1 MSPLLLAMV
10 LAATGAP
17 VRLRAQPSPDRQP
30 PKRTVHL
37 LVVFRLGA
45 AWTREVPSAQHPALK
60 GHGQYVDRLFDEGT
74 LVIAG
79 PLLNDSGVVA
89 LEAVT
94 GAVFVLR
101 VATPEEARRLA
112 EADPAV
118 QAGLLEVAEV
128 RHWGIALSRCE

>member
-1 MSPLLLAMV
+1 MGPLLLAAV
-10 LAATGAP
+10 LATGAP
-17 VRLRAQPSPDRQP
+17 VRLRAQPPPDRQP
-30 PKRTVHL
+30 RQRTVHL
-37 LVVFRLGA
+37 LVVLRLGA
-45 AWTREVPSAQHPALK
+45 AWTRGVPSTQHPALK
-60 GHGQYVDRLFDEGT
+60 AHGDYVDKLFDEGT

-101 VATPEEARRLA
+101 AATPQEARRLA

-118 QAGLLEVAEV
+118 QAGLLEVVEI
-128 RHWGIALSRCE
+128 RRWGISLSRCE

>member
-1 MSPLLLAMV
+1 MSVLPLLAAL
-10 LAATGAP
+10 LATGAP
-17 VRLRAQPSPDRQP
+17 VRLRAQPSPDGQR

-37 LVVFRLGA
+37 LVVFRLGP
-45 AWTREVPSAQHPALK
+45 AWNQEVPSARHPALE
-60 GHGQYVDRLFDEGT
+60 GHGEYVDRLFDDGR

-101 VATPEEARRLA
+101 AATPQEARRLA

-118 QAGLLEVAEV
+118 QAGLLEVAEI

>member
-1 MSPLLLAMV
+1 MGPLLLAAV
-10 LAATGAP
+10 LATGAP

-30 PKRTVHL
+30 KRTVHV
-37 LVVFRLGA
+37 LVVLRLGA
-45 AWTREVPSAQHPALK
+45 AWTHEVPSAQHPALK
-60 GHGQYVDRLFDEGT
+60 GHGEYVDRLFDDGT

-101 VATPEEARRLA
+101 AATTHEARRLA

-118 QAGLLEVAEV
+118 QAGLLEVAVV
-128 RHWGIALSRCE
+128 RRWGISLSRCE

>member
-1 MSPLLLAMV
+1 MSPLLLTAV
-10 LAATGAP
+10 LATGAP
-17 VRLRAQPSPDRQP
+17 VRLRAQPAPDRPP

-37 LVVFRLGA
+37 LVVFRLGQT
-45 AWTREVPSAQHPALK
+45 WTQGVPSAQHPALK
-60 GHGQYVDRLFDEGT
+60 GHGDYVDKLFNDGT

-79 PLLNDSGVVA
+79 PLLNDSGKVA

-101 VATPEEARRLA
+101 AATPQEALRMA

-118 QAGLLEVAEV
+118 QAGLLEVAEI
-128 RHWGIALSRCE
+128 RRWGISLSRCE

>member
-1 MSPLLLAMV
+1 MGPLLLTAV
-10 LAATGAP
+10 LATGAP
-17 VRLRAQPSPDRQP
+17 VRLRAQAFPGPQP
-30 PKRTVHL
+30 AKRTVL
-37 LVVFRLGA
+37 FVVVLRLGA
-45 AWTREVPSAQHPALK
+45 AWTQGVPSAQHPALK
-60 GHGQYVDRLFDEGT
+60 GHGEYVDRLFDAGT

-101 VATPEEARRLA
+101 VATPQEARRLT

-128 RHWGIALSRCE
+128 RRWGISLSRCE